1 MCVEAGAG
9 GEALVTDIADV
20 RLLPGVRSH
29 VPLQQAWTV
38 KGLSTDRAGEHGLLP
53 WAPGE
58 NID

>member
-20 RLLPGVRSH
+20 RLLPGVRPH

-38 KGLSTDRAGEHGLLP
+38 KGLSTDGAGEHGLLP
-53 WAPGE
+53 RAPGE
-58 NID
+58 NNN